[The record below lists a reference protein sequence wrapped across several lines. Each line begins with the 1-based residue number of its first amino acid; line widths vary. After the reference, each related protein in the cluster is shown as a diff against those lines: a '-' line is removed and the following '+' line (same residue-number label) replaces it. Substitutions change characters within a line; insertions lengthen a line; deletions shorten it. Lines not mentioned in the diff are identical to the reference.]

1 METFDKIII
10 ENLRNFR
17 QPNKGNIRGKI
28 DNYGHCDG
36 VWKFE
41 IADCEITSDHVDIYD
56 LDMVKIVAEESNFLI
71 QRLKI
76 NNLSPKDRIK
86 KCNKRKIR

>member
-56 LDMVKIVAEESNFLI
+56 LDMVKIVAEESNFFNSAPENK
-71 QRLKI
+71 QFV
-76 NNLSPKDRIK
+76 PKR
-86 KCNKRKIR
+86 